1 AVGAALV
8 DKDPRIRALTA
19 DVLVEIGDETAVQVL
34 VNGLSFRQA
43 GNTAAAALDAV
54 GWKPSTPQER
64 ILYLIGKGRKD
75 ELLADWDTT
84 RYLLSKKLQ
93 SNRSQTI
100 EYGINTFIAL
110 GEAEIIPKLLEFLE
124 ERGNLSIAE
133 LYLHSGREELVYTA
147 EIWLDR
153 NKATREADD
162 NEDQEGLEDQWVL
175 WGSME

>member
-1 AVGAALV
+1 M
-8 DKDPRIRALTA
+8 
-19 DVLVEIGDETAVQVL
+19 
-34 VNGLSFRQA
+34 
-43 GNTAAAALDAV
+43 
-54 GWKPSTPQER
+54 
-64 ILYLIGKGRKD
+64 
-75 ELLADWDTT
+75 
-84 RYLLSKKLQ
+84 Q

-133 LYLHSGREELVYTA
+133 LYLHSGREELVNTA